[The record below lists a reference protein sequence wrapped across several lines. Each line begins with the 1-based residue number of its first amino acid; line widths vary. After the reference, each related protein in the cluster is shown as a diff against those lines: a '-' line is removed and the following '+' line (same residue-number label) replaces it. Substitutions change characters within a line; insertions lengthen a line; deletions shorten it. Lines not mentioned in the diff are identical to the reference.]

1 MLALE
6 IDGSSHEM
14 EGAYEKD
21 QQRQQRLESLGVSF
35 LRFDD
40 LTVKQDIRRVLGV
53 IEYWIEGYE
62 QEHPT

>member
-1 MLALE
+1 MLAIE
-6 IDGSSHEM
+6 IDGSSHEI

-40 LTVKQDIRRVLGV
+40 LMVKQDIWHVLGI
-53 IEYWIEGYE
+53 IEYWTETYE
-62 QEHPT
+62 QRYGS